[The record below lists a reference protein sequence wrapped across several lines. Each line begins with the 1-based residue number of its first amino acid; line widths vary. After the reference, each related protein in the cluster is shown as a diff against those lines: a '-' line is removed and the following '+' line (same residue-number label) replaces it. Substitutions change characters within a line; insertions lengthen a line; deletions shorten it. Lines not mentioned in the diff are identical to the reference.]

1 VEAEF
6 FELAQRLTQQVR
18 GGEVLTLWFAGERS
32 DFVRFNQ
39 GKVRQ
44 PGSVEQRRLQL
55 RLISAGRHV
64 STNLSLSGTAGDMTL
79 CILAIESIRDILKDL
94 SLDPYLNYAR
104 EVRNTHARRAGG
116 LPAAQ
121 EIVEQVVRC
130 AEGRDLVG
138 IYAAGPIFRGF
149 ANSLG
154 QRNWHEA
161 ASFNFEWSLYERGDK
176 AVKTG
181 YAGCAW
187 SEAQLQRSMAA
198 AAEQLALLRT
208 ASRRIRA
215 GQYRAYLAPRA
226 LDELIGLLGWGGFSA
241 KARAIKRSPLLRMQD
256 GERLHPALT
265 LRENTAAGVAPGFQA
280 DGFIKPASVTLID
293 GGALGEALV
302 APRTAQEYG
311 LVCNGA
317 SAGESPQ
324 SVEIDAGD
332 LPQAQVLSALDTGL
346 YINNLWYLN
355 FSDRA
360 AGRCTGMTRFATFWV
375 ERGKIVAPVEVMRFD
390 DSVYRML
397 GSNLLGLTHERELLL
412 DAGTYGERSNAS
424 SHLPGAL
431 IEGLTLTL

>member
-1 VEAEF
+1 VETEF
-6 FELAQRLTQQVR
+6 FELAQRLAQQVR

-55 RLISAGRHV
+55 RLMSAGRQV
-64 STNLSLSGTAGDMTL
+64 SSSLSLSGTTGDINL
-79 CILAIESIRDILKDL
+79 CTNTIENLRNILTGL
-94 SLDPYLNYAR
+94 SPDPYLNYAR
-104 EVRNTHARRAGG
+104 EVHNTCARREAR

-121 EIVEQVVRC
+121 EVVEQVVRC
-130 AEGRDLVG
+130 AAGLDLVG
-138 IYAAGPIFRGF
+138 IYAAGPTYRGF

-181 YAGCAW
+181 FAGFEW
-187 SEAQLQRSMAA
+187 SEAQLQQSMQQAA
-198 AAEQLALLRT
+198 QQLALLRLP
-208 ASRRIRA
+208 ARRIPA
-215 GQYRAYLAPRA
+215 GPYRAYLAPRA

-241 KARAIKRSPLLRMQD
+241 KAHAIKRSPLLRMQE
-256 GERLHPALT
+256 GERLHPMLT
-265 LRENTAAGVAPGFQA
+265 VRENTAAALAPEFQA
-280 DGFIKPASVTLID
+280 DGFVKPSSVTLID
-293 GGALGEALV
+293 GGALGDALV

-317 SAGESPQ
+317 SGSESPQ
-324 SVEIDAGD
+324 SVEIDAGE
-332 LPQAQVLSALDTGL
+332 LPSSQVLSALDTGL

-375 ERGKIVAPVEVMRFD
+375 ERGEIVAPLEVMRFD
-390 DSVYRML
+390 DSIYRML
-397 GSNLLGLTHERELLL
+397 GSQLLGLTHERELLL
-412 DAGTYGERSNAS
+412 DAGTYDERSLAS
-424 SHLPGAL
+424 SRLPGAL
-431 IEGLTLTL
+431 IDAFALTL